1 MMTVTSPGI
10 ASLEEAVASLPPEEK
25 ALFER
30 IYRVSTATGELLPP
44 ARMRPWIT
52 RQFGSVDTVTRQKI
66 VKVTNLVT
74 FEGALFNRLRASR
87 PIEPREEKGIGPLEG
102 SDSDQFADVRDGT
115 PEDTFG
121 RIAGRYC
128 VTASNVAKCDGLH
141 GLVIFNDFNPL
152 HFSREQVIDYLDVAW
167 KWAETARASHP
178 GAKYFFLT
186 WNCLWRSGASVN
198 HGHAQVLLTTGRH
211 YARIDGL
218 RQAALGYRQSY
229 GADYF
234 SDLFQ
239 AHRAVGCA
247 IARNGVSILAHL
259 TPFKDNEVVLM
270 ADELGLSFKER
281 IYEVLACFRDRM
293 GITSFNLGLVTPPL
307 AETEESWEGFPVI
320 ARVVDRGDLSNR
332 ASDVGGMEIYASS
345 VISSDPLELAR
356 ELRQYLD

>member
-10 ASLEEAVASLPPEEK
+10 ASLEEVVASLPPEEK

-66 VKVTNLVT
+66 VKVTNMVT

-87 PIEPREEKGIGPLEG
+87 PIEPREEKGIGPLES

-178 GAKYFFLT
+178 EAKYFFLT

-229 GADYF
+229 GANYF

-247 IARNGVSILAHL
+247 MAGNGVSILAHL

-356 ELRQYLD
+356 ELKQYLD

>member
-10 ASLEEAVASLPPEEK
+10 ANLEEVVALLPPEEK

-102 SDSDQFADVRDGT
+102 SGSDQFADVRDGT

-167 KWAETARASHP
+167 KWAETARDSYP
-178 GAKYFFLT
+178 EAKYFFLT

-229 GADYF
+229 GANYF

-247 IARNGVSILAHL
+247 MAGNGVSILAHL

-281 IYEVLACFRDRM
+281 VYEVLACFRDRM

-320 ARVVDRGDLSNR
+320 ARVVDRGDLSSR

-356 ELRQYLD
+356 ELKQYLD